1 MLLTSIPLPLRGLLL
16 GLLSWPQRQGW
27 THSGL
32 PLPEGGR
39 DFWGLAPF
47 LTLALDC
54 YSQIWEVFTM
64 TILKSNKTYF
74 TKKK

>member
-47 LTLALDC
+47 LTLALGGDH
-54 YSQIWEVFTM
+54 QVA
-64 TILKSNKTYF
+64 
-74 TKKK
+74 

>member
-47 LTLALDC
+47 LTLALEHPRLHKGHRQKCDH
-54 YSQIWEVFTM
+54 
-64 TILKSNKTYF
+64 
-74 TKKK
+74 